1 MVMLALPRCC
11 QDSRAVWEDGQA
23 RLYEASC
30 GAGGRASPALRKTGL
45 LNVAF
50 GAPPLLQRSQ

>member
-1 MVMLALPRCC
+1 MVLEDAL
-11 QDSRAVWEDGQA
+11 
-23 RLYEASC
+23 C
-30 GAGGRASPALRKTGL
+30 GVGGRASPALRKTGL